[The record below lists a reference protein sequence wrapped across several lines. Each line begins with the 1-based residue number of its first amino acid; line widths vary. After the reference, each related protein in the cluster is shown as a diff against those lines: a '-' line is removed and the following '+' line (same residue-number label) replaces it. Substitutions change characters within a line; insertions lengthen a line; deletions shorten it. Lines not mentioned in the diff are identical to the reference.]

1 MKIETIIAKLDCGH
15 PESDH
20 SEITRG
26 YGQTA
31 DGKKICYECCAE
43 NDRKAMLDNGK
54 IILYLTPANLRDTA
68 PNGFRGLDGE
78 KVSRWQVSNWPGSL
92 KFNAYVKKGAHN
104 IAGSR
109 YDAWFTGPDGKE
121 WHGVNYGEMSQLCH
135 CRRSA

>member
-1 MKIETIIAKLDCGH
+1 MKTLEIETKLDCGH
-15 PESDH
+15 APSPHGEH
-20 SEITRG
+20 TTG
-26 YGQTA
+26 YGVDLQ
-31 DGKKICYECCAE
+31 GRKICWACCA
-43 NDRKAMLDNGK
+43 DRDRQEMLDKGK

-92 KFNAYVKKGAHN
+92 KFNAYAKKGAHN

-135 CRRSA
+135 CKRSA